1 MANRLAKLNHVGMWL
16 LAPAGDSLLNKL
28 ILPVPWRILIG
39 ACGRGNGPAAPF
51 KWLRRA
57 VKEAAEVSS
66 ENIIRTFLEFSTCDA
81 EETFARLH
89 RWTSFCLLSGFEV
102 AAISLAQLFAFLE
115 SLAVGTFFDRGRGR
129 RASAVATLAA
139 LQFGAWKLGL
149 SVLENLLASS
159 PVKAW
164 KRGTDWHKSL
174 CREAVPLPVAVVKKL
189 EEAASQGAEDSL
201 FLCSM
206 LLMCWCGLRWSD
218 LQRISLDKV
227 SPSDGIL
234 HGSCWRT
241 KARKRGMVWGCMSDG
256 FLQSAW
262 G

>member
-1 MANRLAKLNHVGMWL
+1 M
-16 LAPAGDSLLNKL
+16 
-28 ILPVPWRILIG
+28 
-39 ACGRGNGPAAPF
+39 
-51 KWLRRA
+51 
-57 VKEAAEVSS
+57 
-66 ENIIRTFLEFSTCDA
+66 
-81 EETFARLH
+81 
-89 RWTSFCLLSGFEV
+89 LSGFEV

>member
-1 MANRLAKLNHVGMWL
+1 M
-16 LAPAGDSLLNKL
+16 
-28 ILPVPWRILIG
+28 IG
-39 ACGRGNGPAAPF
+39 ACGRGNGLAAPF

-81 EETFARLH
+81 EET
-89 RWTSFCLLSGFEV
+89 
-102 AAISLAQLFAFLE
+102 
-115 SLAVGTFFDRGRGR
+115 
-129 RASAVATLAA
+129 
-139 LQFGAWKLGL
+139 
-149 SVLENLLASS
+149 ASS

-174 CREAVPLPVAVVKKL
+174 CKEAVPLPVAVVKKL

-234 HGSCWRT
+234 HGSGWRA